1 MKKLLF
7 VQSRPPHGS
16 LYGQEGLDAILAG
29 SAFVDCTVL
38 FTGDGVYQLLS
49 RQQTGALAS
58 RDYAVT
64 YLALADYGV
73 DKLYCVAADLH
84 QRGLT
89 ADDLLLRPT
98 LLDDTAV
105 QALLNDADAILD
117 F

>member
-7 VQSRPPHGS
+7 VQSKPPHGS
-16 LYGQEGLDAILAG
+16 LQGQEGLDAILAG
-29 SAFVDCTVL
+29 SAFVDCAVL
-38 FTGDGVYQLLS
+38 FTGDGIYQVLS
-49 RQQTGALAS
+49 LQQTDALAS

-73 DKLYCVAADLH
+73 EQLYCSATDLQ

-89 ADDLLLRPT
+89 KADLLLNLT
-98 LLDDTAV
+98 ELDDAGVT
-105 QALLNDADAILD
+105 ALLHSADAILD

>member
-7 VQSRPPHGS
+7 VQAKPPHGS
-16 LYGQEGLDAILAG
+16 LQGQEGLDAIMAG

-49 RQQTGALAS
+49 QQQTETLAS

-73 DKLYCVAADLH
+73 DQIYCVAADLH

-89 ADDLLLRPT
+89 TADLLVRPT
-98 LLDDTAV
+98 PLDDAGV
-105 QALLNDADAILD
+105 KALLQDADAILD